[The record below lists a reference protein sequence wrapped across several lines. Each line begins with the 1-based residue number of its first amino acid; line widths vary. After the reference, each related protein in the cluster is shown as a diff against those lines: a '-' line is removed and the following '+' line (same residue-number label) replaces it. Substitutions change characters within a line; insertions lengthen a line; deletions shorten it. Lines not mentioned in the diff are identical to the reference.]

1 MLTTQSLV
9 LSSLYLPWSLHP
21 QLGYHQ
27 SLLTISLFSLLL
39 IYLWST
45 FSILFPLTTSFMSA
59 GFFLIYYPLVI
70 LAIFLIVL
78 FILLK
83 ILLFFCKI
91 GVQDK
96 WLASNVSL
104 TVSINFKHLPLLARD
119 GFTFSHPCLIR
130 SS

>member
-1 MLTTQSLV
+1 
-9 LSSLYLPWSLHP
+9 
-21 QLGYHQ
+21 
-27 SLLTISLFSLLL
+27 
-39 IYLWST
+39 
-45 FSILFPLTTSFMSA
+45 MSA